1 MESVWRKRQSEGKK
15 GNFSEI
21 FAVILQVYVWRERG
35 RERERE
41 RLLEDSSG
49 SSCYPVS
56 SHSGSSQQNL
66 NDLVTYLPTAETC

>member
-1 MESVWRKRQSEGKK
+1 MWRKRQSEGKK